1 MREVS
6 TVSVSDVWPVTLIG
20 WRSKAQEILA
30 AALSG
35 TVSVGLG
42 KGVHVRKGARFVLLL
57 EDGAVLAYGEV
68 VTVRDPQFEL
78 RLAGCAASPDG
89 APALTGAWLER
100 LKAVP
105 RGFLRQ
111 PLSGVVVIPDRQDA
125 VIPIGWFDDV
135 YRFAEKRLEA
145 TTRVPTASSP
155 APEPAPSAVSSSPP
169 APPPAVAPP
178 REAQA
183 SSVPAPQQ
191 DDERESLLRSW
202 IPPALSGLLA
212 DHVRADEWELIV
224 AYAFRA
230 LGCRVDIRGQTAPGK
245 VEPDCIATYTTSD
258 GRIFEIVIDAK
269 AGRWTADIDDIRAM
283 RDYMTRAHPYARPL
297 FVANSLAREVPE
309 RLRQQLINDKVGRAI
324 SGRDL
329 ALLISQRFTDPGFS
343 LEMEL
348 QRMFL

>member
-1 MREVS
+1 M
-6 TVSVSDVWPVTLIG
+6 SVSAVWPVALVG
-20 WRSKAQEILA
+20 WRSKAQEILSA
-30 AALSG
+30 AASG
-35 TVSVGLG
+35 TVAVGLG
-42 KGVHVRKGARFVLLL
+42 KGVHVRKDARFVMLL

-68 VTVRDPQFEL
+68 VAVREPQFEL
-78 RLAGCAASPDG
+78 RLAGIAPNPDG
-89 APALTGAWLER
+89 APVLTGAWLEK

-105 RGFLRQ
+105 RGLLRQ
-111 PLSGVVVIPDRQDA
+111 PLSGIVVVPDKQDA
-125 VIPIGWFDDV
+125 IIPMGWFDDV
-135 YRFAEKRLEA
+135 YRFAEKRLGQP
-145 TTRVPTASSP
+145 VQGSAS
-155 APEPAPSAVSSSPP
+155 
-169 APPPAVAPP
+169 APPPAEQASGSATQVSRPP
-178 REAQA
+178 RADQVA
-183 SSVPAPQQ
+183 GVPEPQH

-230 LGCRVDIRGQTAPGK
+230 LGCRVDIRGQTTPGR

-269 AGRWTADIDDIRAM
+269 AGRWAGDIDDIRAM

-309 RLRQQLINDKVGRAI
+309 RLRQQLINDKVGRAV

-329 ALLISQRFTDPGFS
+329 ALLISQRLTDPGFS